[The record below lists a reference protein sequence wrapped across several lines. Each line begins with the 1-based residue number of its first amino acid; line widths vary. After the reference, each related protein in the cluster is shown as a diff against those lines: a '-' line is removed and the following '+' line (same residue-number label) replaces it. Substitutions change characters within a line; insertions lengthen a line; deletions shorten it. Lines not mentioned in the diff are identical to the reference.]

1 MNGKLSRREA
11 LWSAGALAAGAV
23 ATGCAASAAPASQ
36 SGRPADE
43 PFKYCLNTSTLRGF
57 KLSISDEVDLA
68 AKVGFEAME
77 PWISELDAHVKAG
90 GSLKDLGKKL
100 ADNKITIE
108 SAIGFAPWIVDDD
121 AKRAK
126 GVEQMKREM
135 DMVAQIGGKRIA
147 APPAGNDN
155 PAMDLRKAAERY
167 RVILDAGDQIGVVP
181 EVEFWGP
188 VKFLN
193 TLAEAAF
200 VAVASGHPKA
210 CILADIYHMYKGGS
224 GHDSIKLLNGDAV
237 HVIHTNDYP
246 ADPPRDQIKDE
257 HRVYPGD
264 GIAPLTTFFRHL
276 KAIGYTGSLSVELFN
291 KEYWKTDALTV
302 AKSSIDKTRAA
313 VKKAFA

>member
-11 LWSAGALAAGAV
+11 LVSAGALAAAAV
-23 ATGCAASAAPASQ
+23 STGCAPVPSAV

-43 PFKYCLNTSTLRGF
+43 PFKICLNTSTLMGH
-57 KLSISDEVDLA
+57 KLSISDEVDIA
-68 AKVGFEAME
+68 AKAGFQAME
-77 PWISELDAHVKAG
+77 PWIREIDAHIKAG
-90 GSLKDLGKKL
+90 GSLKDLGKKI
-100 ADNKITIE
+100 ADNGLTIE

-121 AKRAK
+121 AARAK

-135 DMVAQIGGKRIA
+135 DMVAQIGGTRIA
-147 APPAGNDN
+147 APPAGNQN
-155 PAMDLRKAAERY
+155 ATLDLRKAAERY
-167 RVILDAGDQIGVVP
+167 RVILDIGDQTGVVP
-181 EVEFWGP
+181 EMEFWGP
-188 VKFLN
+188 VKVIS

-200 VAVASGHPKA
+200 IALQSGHPKA

-224 GHDSIKLLNGDAV
+224 GHDSIRLLNGDAI

-246 ADPPRDQIKDE
+246 ADPPRETIKDE

-276 KAIGYTGSLSVELFN
+276 KAIGFKGALSVELFN
-291 KEYWKTDALTV
+291 REFWKQDALEV
-302 AKSSIDKTRAA
+302 AKTAAEKTRAA

>member
-11 LWSAGALAAGAV
+11 LLSAGAFAAAGLAP
-23 ATGCAASAAPASQ
+23 GCAAGQAAD
-36 SGRPADE
+36 RPKDE
-43 PFKYCLNTSTLRGF
+43 PFKYCLNTSTLRGH
-57 KLSISDEVDLA
+57 KLSFSDEIDIA
-68 AKVGFEAME
+68 AKAGFHAME
-77 PWISELDAHVKAG
+77 PWISELEAHVKAG

-100 ADNKITIE
+100 ADHNLTVE
-108 SAIGFAPWIVDDD
+108 SAIGFAPWIVDDE

-135 DMVAQIGGKRIA
+135 DMVAQLGGKRIA

-155 PAMDLRKAAERY
+155 PALDLRKAAERY
-167 RVILDAGDQIGVVP
+167 RVILEVGDQTGVVP
-181 EVEFWGP
+181 EMEFWGP
-188 VKFLN
+188 VKVIN

-200 VAVASGHPKA
+200 IAIQSGHPKA

-224 GHDSIKLLNGDAV
+224 GHDSVKLLSGDAI

-246 ADPPRDQIKDE
+246 AEPAREAIKDE

-264 GIAPLTTFFRHL
+264 GVAPLTTFFRSL
-276 KAIGYTGSLSVELFN
+276 KAIGFTGYLSVELFN
-291 KEYWKTDALTV
+291 RENCKQDALEV
-302 AKSSIDKTRAA
+302 AKTAVEKTRAA